1 MKKYFLCL
9 LTLCW
14 VAAGGSAAQLCHD
27 FDADMNLI
35 TVDCMTGKR
44 IITAEDKARVA
55 QAKQEAADKQRRAAE
70 KTRQT
75 RIRQAE
81 AEQKKIEKAIE
92 KRKKELAQQRQKQA
106 QQPKRV
112 QIDGKTYYLTE
123 QAHSGNGSAIRAG
136 EWMLS
141 VYGGA
146 GTYLSGKVQT
156 GQTQINAKQVV
167 LWSGGLSGMYF
178 LNPYLGI
185 GLGLETDQAPKSDR
199 QGKTSYGGFPYYG
212 ESESKVSLYK
222 AMLQGRLN
230 VNPAHPVRLY
240 VPFGIGYGYVQ
251 DKQTHTKYVYNGM
264 YTSAVNNNATHTDS
278 TLVYFAGLG
287 LEFDLTATVS
297 LGVEGRYNRFGYAHE
312 TFAYVNGLAKVNI
325 KF

>member
-178 LNPYLGI
+178 LNSYFGI
-185 GLGLETDQAPKSDR
+185 GLGLETDQAPESDR
-199 QGKTSYGGFPYYG
+199 QGTSYSYYG
-212 ESESKVSLYK
+212 KSTSKVSLYK
-222 AMLQGRLN
+222 AMLLGRLN
-230 VNPAHPVRLY
+230 LNPAHPVRLY

-251 DKQTHTKYVYNGM
+251 DKQTHTEYVYNGM

-297 LGVEGRYNRFGYAHE
+297 LGLEGRYNRLEYAHE

>member
-1 MKKYFLCL
+1 
-9 LTLCW
+9 
-14 VAAGGSAAQLCHD
+14 
-27 FDADMNLI
+27 
-35 TVDCMTGKR
+35 
-44 IITAEDKARVA
+44 
-55 QAKQEAADKQRRAAE
+55 
-70 KTRQT
+70 
-75 RIRQAE
+75 
-81 AEQKKIEKAIE
+81 
-92 KRKKELAQQRQKQA
+92 
-106 QQPKRV
+106 
-112 QIDGKTYYLTE
+112 
-123 QAHSGNGSAIRAG
+123 
-136 EWMLS
+136 
-141 VYGGA
+141 
-146 GTYLSGKVQT
+146 
-156 GQTQINAKQVV
+156 
-167 LWSGGLSGMYF
+167 MYF